1 MTPQEFLKIKKQEEK
16 KIKIA
21 RLKIDAA
28 RELANGCPFPTEIR
42 EANEKDIKPDAIIWY
57 KDGDNGP
64 FWVIVDEVLR
74 PSDMWKAYSD
84 TEGCRYGL
92 DGAFVEISD

>member
-1 MTPQEFLKIKKQEEK
+1 MTPQEFLEIKKQEEK
-16 KIKIA
+16 KIRIA
-21 RLKIDAA
+21 HLKIDTA
-28 RELANGCPFPTEIR
+28 RELAKGCPFPTEIR
-42 EANEKDIKPDAIIWY
+42 EANEKDIKPEAIIWY

-74 PSDMWKAYSD
+74 PSDPWKAYCAD
-84 TEGCRYGL
+84 EGFRLGL